1 MEKQNIPQDD
11 WGLSDGVSREL
22 CYAIDEN
29 GNYTT
34 GLSPGWEPK
43 NVVLIE
49 AWREIYEKLV
59 FIASQ
64 VKDRKVSPLVYFM
77 EFNLMIPSILASSV
91 GISVWRV
98 KLHFKPFFFK
108 RISQKLKSKYAS
120 ELGVSVEQLSNPD
133 YIATLDILEEIYKKS
148 GIKLI

>member
-43 NVVLIE
+43 NVVLTE
-49 AWREIYEKLV
+49 AWREIYEKLLL
-59 FIASQ
+59 IAEQ
-64 VKDRKVSPLVYFM
+64 VKDKKVSPLLYFM

-91 GISVWRV
+91 GISSWRV
-98 KLHFKPFFFK
+98 KLHFKPYFFK
-108 RISQKLKSKYAS
+108 RISPKLLEKYAQ
-120 ELGVSVEQLSNPD
+120 ELGIKPEQLTYE
-133 YIATLDILEEIYKKS
+133 YISKLDIAEEVFNKS